1 MDPLLN
7 SEQTMDQIKSKYE
20 DAFSESGLLQ
30 EDDSKD
36 FFSLME
42 TETQSD
48 PYIVTE
54 KPTVTTPSSVPQ
66 ISIPMNCSHEPSLQN
81 VDLSRCE
88 FSNDSSYDV
97 YHYPEIEKL
106 KQAHKLDDL
115 LIPGMVLYQADDGS
129 KVGLFDIQFVNAGN
143 FGYVFSYQNWG
154 PLPPGWSEISSP
166 EGKIVY
172 TNGSTVQANR
182 PRSTVP
188 YAKIKVAV
196 KTYKNPNDLEITIV
210 SQLQDQGID
219 CNLINSRIVESN
231 GVIVCLM
238 DYMSGPLSR
247 ISHTMDIQTI
257 FLCIKQLAYYLD
269 CLAQKNLSYTDLKT
283 NNILYKCVN
292 GELKLVL
299 GDLGS
304 ICDYGQSGT
313 MTYPPPES
321 FQTGTFFCNEP
332 SMIWGLGM
340 IMFQL
345 MNISLGKAYHPV
357 KFSGYKKNPLELEFA
372 INKVILKSCQR
383 FNLLTYSIRCQNPMV
398 GNLCDLLRAMC
409 FTNPDVRIRLGD
421 IASMEPIS

>member
-7 SEQTMDQIKSKYE
+7 PEQTMDQLKSNYE
-20 DAFSESGLLQ
+20 TIFHESGLLQ
-30 EDDSKD
+30 EDDSTD
-36 FFSLME
+36 FVSLME
-42 TETQSD
+42 TETQPD
-48 PYIVTE
+48 PLIITQ
-54 KPTVTTPSSVPQ
+54 KPKNTTPSSVPQ
-66 ISIPMNCSHEPSLQN
+66 VSIPMNCSHEPSLQN

-97 YHYPEIEKL
+97 YHYPEIEQV
-106 KQAHKLDDL
+106 KQAHNLNDL
-115 LIPGMVLYQADDGS
+115 QIPGMVLYQADDGS
-129 KVGLFDIQFVNAGN
+129 KVGLFDIRFVNAGN

-188 YAKIKVAV
+188 YTTIKVAV
-196 KTYKNPNDLEITIV
+196 KTYKNSNDSEITIV
-210 SQLQDQGID
+210 SQLHDQGID

-238 DYMSGPLSR
+238 DYMSGPLSQ

-257 FLCIKQLAYYLD
+257 FLCIKQVAYYLD
-269 CLAQKNLSYTDLKT
+269 CLAKKNLSYTDLKT

-304 ICDYGQSGT
+304 ICDYGKSGT

-321 FQTGTFFCNEP
+321 YSTGTFFCNEP

-345 MNISLGKAYHPV
+345 MNVKMSQAYRARYN
-357 KFSGYKKNPLELEFA
+357 SMYRNNPLLLESA
-372 INKVILKSCQR
+372 INKLIIDSCQR
-383 FNLLTYSIRCQNPMV
+383 FNLPAYSIRCQNPMV